1 MHKKY
6 LFLLVL
12 CLTHTSVLA
21 YADNNYSQRRL
32 FWQARQSLLAKHYQ
46 QFEQLK
52 VHLKEYPLYP
62 YLLYI
67 KLKQQLAY
75 QNVDRIDDFLETYKD
90 TPLAGKLRIDYLS
103 KLAKTGNWPR
113 FIHFYRPIYGPVLQC
128 YYLNALL
135 ATNQKHRAYQAIPK
149 LWLTLN
155 SPPPIC
161 RRVFSY
167 WESAGGLKRALVW
180 QKLEQAIAG
189 NNTALIFHLTQFLP
203 ADEKGY
209 IKHWVQVHNHPL
221 LIKQSEQFDSEDK
234 IDRKILLYGLHRL
247 ASKDPNELVETW
259 PVLVKNYN
267 FTEAE
272 RQDLLSNLAVAL
284 ARRAD
289 LDASTWLQQIKPA
302 YANAVLREWR
312 VRNELL
318 KGNWKQALYWIDH
331 LSRNEQ
337 KLSCWRYWRARALAE
352 MNQSA
357 SATKL
362 YESLAQE
369 IDYYGV
375 LASQRLKQ
383 HYHPKT
389 QRILGDS
396 VALQQNEA
404 IQRAKEL
411 YALGFTGDA
420 RREWQWA
427 LNSLSKP
434 QLQAAAQLAKKW
446 EWYDLAIIGAAR
458 AKIHN
463 DIKLRFPLA
472 YRPFVLSAARKAHL
486 NSAWIWAIMRQ
497 ESAFMWNAKSTAG
510 ALGLMQIMPATGKN
524 LAKSLNLRTVYLL
537 DPELNIRLG
546 STYLKRL
553 LKTFDG
559 NMLLATAAYNVGP
572 TRIKNYKSLYQR
584 LPKDVWVDIL
594 PWKETRDYIKSVS
607 LARTVYA
614 YPNLKVS

>member
-6 LFLLVL
+6 LCLLVL
-12 CLTHTSVLA
+12 CLTHTAVLA
-21 YADNNYSQRRL
+21 YADDHYSQRRL

-46 QFEQLK
+46 QFEQLN
-52 VHLKEYPLYP
+52 VQLKEYPLYP

-75 QNVDRIDDFLETYKD
+75 QNVDQIDDFLETYKA

-103 KLAKTGNWPR
+103 KLAKNGNWPR

-135 ATNQKHRAYQAIPK
+135 ATNQKRKAYQAIPK

-161 RRVFSY
+161 RRVFSS
-167 WESAGGLKRALVW
+167 WESAGGLNRALVW
-180 QKLEQAIAG
+180 KKLEQAIEG
-189 NNTALIFHLTQFLP
+189 NNTALIHHLTQFLP

-209 IKHWVQVHNHPL
+209 IKHWYQVHNHPL
-221 LIKQSEQFDSEDK
+221 LIEQSEQFNSDDK
-234 IDRKILLYGLHRL
+234 IDRKILFYGLHRL
-247 ASKDPNELVETW
+247 ASKDPNELAETW

-272 RQDLLSNLAVAL
+272 RQALLSSLAVAL

-289 LDASTWLQQIKPA
+289 LDASTWLKQIKPA

-318 KGNWKQALYWIDH
+318 KGNWKQTLYWIDH

-352 MNQSA
+352 TNQSA
-357 SATKL
+357 SAAKL
-362 YESLAQE
+362 YEGLAQE
-369 IDYYGV
+369 IDYYGI

-383 HYHPKT
+383 RYHPKT
-389 QRILGDS
+389 QSILGDS

-559 NMLLATAAYNVGP
+559 NILLATAAYNVGP
-572 TRIKNYKSLYQR
+572 TRIKNYQSLYQR

-607 LARTVYA
+607 LARVVYA
-614 YPNLKVS
+614 YPNLKAP